1 MISTNFLVLGVR
13 QEESCHSLEEIISI
27 LQRVQEI
34 LKAYVIRT
42 NFFYFRSETGRIMPH
57 SLEEI
62 IRILQRVQKLL

>member
-42 NFFYFRSETGRIMPH
+42 NVLISEVRQEESCH

-62 IRILQRVQKLL
+62 ISILQRVQELL

>member
-1 MISTNFLVLGVR
+1 MIRTNVLISEVR

-27 LQRVQEI
+27 LQRVKEL

-42 NFFYFRSETGRIMPH
+42 NFLISEVRQGESCH

-62 IRILQRVQKLL
+62 ISTLQRVEELL